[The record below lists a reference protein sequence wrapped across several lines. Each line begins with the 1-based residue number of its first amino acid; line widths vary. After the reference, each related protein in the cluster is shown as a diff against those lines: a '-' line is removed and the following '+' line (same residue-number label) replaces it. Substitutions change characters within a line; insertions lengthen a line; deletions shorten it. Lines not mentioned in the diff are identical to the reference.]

1 MSSAP
6 GIESVRIVG
15 SVRGIV
21 VIMRSL
27 YSRVRSKIFC
37 YCHLVTSGIFNVCQF
52 SQEIHGIVT
61 LDLCVCVMTMY
72 VNVSSYEYNVF
83 IIYYENTKK
92 LSNFSEQ
99 FPI

>member
-27 YSRVRSKIFC
+27 YSRVRSKIF
-37 YCHLVTSGIFNVCQF
+37 NVCQF

-61 LDLCVCVMTMY
+61 LVLCVCVMTMY

-92 LSNFSEQ
+92 LSNFSEH